1 MKISTGAFFF
11 MIFGFS
17 TALLSPIPA
26 RVEDVSRVEVVDEI
40 DDVLASLPPRSKTS
54 LAFRPRDDW
63 EGCVLMGRCDGAA
76 VLFLTRLLWSK
87 WVGVD
92 MTERHATF
100 LSLRSLTKIFFVFEP
115 AVPRLTA
122 SFLRSATRFSLA
134 KYAGMS

>member
-17 TALLSPIPA
+17 TAFLPRISA
-26 RVEDVSRVEVVDEI
+26 SVEEVSRVEVIDEI
-40 DDVLASLPPRSKTS
+40 DDVLASLAPCSNTS
-54 LAFRPRDDW
+54 LAFRPWDDW
-63 EGCVLMGRCDGAA
+63 EVGGLMDRCDGVA
-76 VLFLTRLLWSK
+76 VLFLVRLLWSK

-92 MTERHATF
+92 IAERHATF

-115 AVPRLTA
+115 AVPRLAA
-122 SFLRSATRFSLA
+122 SFLRSAARFSLA